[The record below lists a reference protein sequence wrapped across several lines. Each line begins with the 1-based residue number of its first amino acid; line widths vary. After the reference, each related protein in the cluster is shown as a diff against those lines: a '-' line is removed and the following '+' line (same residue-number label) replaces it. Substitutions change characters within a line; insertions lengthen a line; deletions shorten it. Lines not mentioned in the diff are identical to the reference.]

1 MIEYSLDTN
10 AGIALLNGSSATL
23 RTMVTEALG
32 EGSVLCVS
40 SVVLH
45 ELWFGAAKSG
55 RPAHNAS
62 RIHAFLSG
70 PVHVLPFDEADARAA
85 GEVRARLQRA
95 GTPISAYDTMIAGQA
110 LRRGLTVIT
119 ADTDCGCCPS
129 VWPFQPLSPA
139 ARPWRPGAA
148 VRARA

>member
-1 MIEYSLDTN
+1 VIEYSLHTT
-10 AGIALLNGSSATL
+10 ACIALLNGSSSTL

-62 RIHAFLSG
+62 RIQAFLSG

-95 GTPISAYDTMIAGQA
+95 GTPIGAYDTMIAGQA

-119 ADTDCGCCPS
+119 ADTDDFGR
-129 VWPFQPLSPA
+129 VDDLMWEDWA
-139 ARPWRPGAA
+139 G
-148 VRARA
+148 

>member
-10 AGIALLNGSSATL
+10 ACIALLNGSSSTL

-62 RIHAFLSG
+62 RIQAFLSG

-95 GTPISAYDTMIAGQA
+95 GTPIGAYDTMTAGQA

-119 ADTDCGCCPS
+119 ADADDFGR
-129 VWPFQPLSPA
+129 VDDLMWEDWA
-139 ARPWRPGAA
+139 G
-148 VRARA
+148 

>member
-1 MIEYSLDTN
+1 VIEYSLATT
-10 AGIALLNGSSATL
+10 ACIALLNGSPSTL

-45 ELWFGAAKSG
+45 ELWVGAATSAQ
-55 RPAHNAS
+55 PAHNAS
-62 RIHAFLSG
+62 RIQAFLSG
-70 PVHVLPFDEADARAA
+70 PVQVLPFDEADARAA

-95 GTPISAYDTMIAGQA
+95 GTSIGAYDTMIAGQA

-119 ADTDCGCCPS
+119 ADADDFGRVDGLMWEDWAS
-129 VWPFQPLSPA
+129 
-139 ARPWRPGAA
+139 
-148 VRARA
+148 

>member
-23 RTMVTEALG
+23 RTMVTEALA

-95 GTPISAYDTMIAGQA
+95 GTPISAYDTMIAGQSR
-110 LRRGLTVIT
+110 RRGLTVIT
-119 ADTDCGCCPS
+119 ADTECGCCPS
-129 VWPFQPLSPA
+129 VWPFQP
-139 ARPWRPGAA
+139 
-148 VRARA
+148 

>member
-10 AGIALLNGSSATL
+10 ACIALLNGSSSTL

-55 RPAHNAS
+55 RPAHNAT
-62 RIHAFLSG
+62 RIQAFLSG

-95 GTPISAYDTMIAGQA
+95 GTPIGAYDTMIAGQA

-119 ADTDCGCCPS
+119 ADADDFGR
-129 VWPFQPLSPA
+129 VDDLMWEDWA
-139 ARPWRPGAA
+139 G
-148 VRARA
+148 

>member
-1 MIEYSLDTN
+1 MIEYCLDTN
-10 AGIALLNGSSATL
+10 ACIALLNGSSAAL

-55 RPAHNAS
+55 RPAQNAS
-62 RIHAFLSG
+62 RIQAFLSG

-95 GTPISAYDTMIAGQA
+95 GTPLGAYDTMIAGQA

-119 ADTDCGCCPS
+119 ADADD
-129 VWPFQPLSPA
+129 F
-139 ARPWRPGAA
+139 ARVDDLMWEDW
-148 VRARA
+148 AR

>member
-10 AGIALLNGSSATL
+10 ACIALLNGSSATL

-62 RIHAFLSG
+62 RIQAFLSG

-95 GTPISAYDTMIAGQA
+95 GTPIGAYDTMIAGQA

-119 ADTDCGCCPS
+119 ADTDDFGR
-129 VWPFQPLSPA
+129 VDDLMWEDWA
-139 ARPWRPGAA
+139 G
-148 VRARA
+148 

>member
-23 RTMVTEALG
+23 RTMVTEALA

-95 GTPISAYDTMIAGQA
+95 GTPISAYDTMIAGQSR
-110 LRRGLTVIT
+110 RRGLTVIT

-129 VWPFQPLSPA
+129 VWPFQP
-139 ARPWRPGAA
+139 
-148 VRARA
+148 

>member
-70 PVHVLPFDEADARAA
+70 PVRVLPFDEADARAA

-95 GTPISAYDTMIAGQA
+95 GTPISAYDTMIAGQVR
-110 LRRGLTVIT
+110 RRGLTVIT

-139 ARPWRPGAA
+139 AWPWRPGAA

>member
-1 MIEYSLDTN
+1 VIEYSLDTN

-62 RIHAFLSG
+62 RIQAFLSG

-119 ADTDCGCCPS
+119 ADTDDFGR
-129 VWPFQPLSPA
+129 VKDLMWEDWA
-139 ARPWRPGAA
+139 G
-148 VRARA
+148 

>member
-1 MIEYSLDTN
+1 MEYSLDTN

-95 GTPISAYDTMIAGQA
+95 GTPISAYDTMIAGQVR
-110 LRRGLTVIT
+110 RRGLTVIT

>member
-10 AGIALLNGSSATL
+10 ACVALLNGSSSTL

-45 ELWFGAAKSG
+45 ELWFGAAKSA

-62 RIHAFLSG
+62 RIQAFLLG

-85 GEVRARLQRA
+85 GEVRARLQQA
-95 GTPISAYDTMIAGQA
+95 GTQIGAYDTMIAGQA
-110 LRRGLTVIT
+110 LRRKLTVIT
-119 ADTDCGCCPS
+119 ADADDFGRVDDLMWEDWAS
-129 VWPFQPLSPA
+129 
-139 ARPWRPGAA
+139 
-148 VRARA
+148 

>member
-10 AGIALLNGSSATL
+10 ACIALLNGSSAAL
-23 RTMVTEALG
+23 RHMVTEALG

-45 ELWFGAAKSG
+45 ELWFGAAKSA

-62 RIHAFLSG
+62 RIQAFLSG

-95 GTPISAYDTMIAGQA
+95 GTSIGAYDTMIAGQA

-119 ADTDCGCCPS
+119 ADADDFGR
-129 VWPFQPLSPA
+129 VDDLMWEDWA
-139 ARPWRPGAA
+139 G
-148 VRARA
+148 

>member
-10 AGIALLNGSSATL
+10 ACIALLNGSSSTL

-62 RIHAFLSG
+62 RIQAFLSG
-70 PVHVLPFDEADARAA
+70 PVHVLSFDEADARAA

-95 GTPISAYDTMIAGQA
+95 GTPIGAYDTMIAGQA

-119 ADTDCGCCPS
+119 ADADDFGR
-129 VWPFQPLSPA
+129 VDDLMWEDWA
-139 ARPWRPGAA
+139 G
-148 VRARA
+148 

>member
-23 RTMVTEALG
+23 RTIVTEALG

-139 ARPWRPGAA
+139 AWPWRPGAA

>member
-10 AGIALLNGSSATL
+10 ACIALLNGSSAPL

-40 SVVLH
+40 TVVLH
-45 ELWFGAAKSG
+45 ELWFGAAKSA
-55 RPAHNAS
+55 RPAHNAA
-62 RIHAFLSG
+62 RIQAFLSG
-70 PVHVLPFDEADARAA
+70 PVHVMAFDEADAHAA

-95 GTPISAYDTMIAGQA
+95 GTPIGAYDTMIVGQA

-119 ADTDCGCCPS
+119 ADADDFGR
-129 VWPFQPLSPA
+129 VADLMWEDW
-139 ARPWRPGAA
+139 AR
-148 VRARA
+148 

>member
-10 AGIALLNGSSATL
+10 ACIALLNGSSSTL

-45 ELWFGAAKSG
+45 ELWCGAAKSG

-62 RIHAFLSG
+62 RIQAFLSG

-85 GEVRARLQRA
+85 GEVRARLHRA
-95 GTPISAYDTMIAGQA
+95 GTPIGAYDTMIAGQA

-119 ADTDCGCCPS
+119 ADADDFGR
-129 VWPFQPLSPA
+129 VDDLMWEDWA
-139 ARPWRPGAA
+139 G
-148 VRARA
+148 

>member
-10 AGIALLNGSSATL
+10 ACIALLNGSSSTL

-62 RIHAFLSG
+62 RIQAFLLG

-95 GTPISAYDTMIAGQA
+95 GTPIGAYDTMIAGQA

-119 ADTDCGCCPS
+119 ADADDFGR
-129 VWPFQPLSPA
+129 VDDLMWEDWA
-139 ARPWRPGAA
+139 G
-148 VRARA
+148 

>member
-10 AGIALLNGSSATL
+10 ACIALLNGSPTTL

-62 RIHAFLSG
+62 RIQAFLSG

-95 GTPISAYDTMIAGQA
+95 GTPIGAYDTMIAGQA

-119 ADTDCGCCPS
+119 ADADDFGR
-129 VWPFQPLSPA
+129 VDDLMWEDWA
-139 ARPWRPGAA
+139 G
-148 VRARA
+148 

>member
-10 AGIALLNGSSATL
+10 ACIALLNGSSTTL

-62 RIHAFLSG
+62 RIQAFLSG

-95 GTPISAYDTMIAGQA
+95 GTPIGAYDTMIAGQA

-119 ADTDCGCCPS
+119 ADADDFGR
-129 VWPFQPLSPA
+129 VDDLMWEDWA
-139 ARPWRPGAA
+139 G
-148 VRARA
+148 